1 MLSIMVSA
9 GEASGDA
16 HAAHALEALDV
27 PYTSFG
33 MGASELEAQ
42 GTELLVDC
50 RDLAVIGFVDV
61 LKNYHRF
68 LKRLSLLRQAM
79 AERKPDLLFLTDFPD
94 FNLKLAETAKSL
106 GIPVLFY
113 VSPQLWAWRSGRI
126 HRIGR
131 LVDHMA
137 VLFPFEVPYYTKE
150 NIPVTYVGN
159 PVVESAVSQYD
170 QSGARESLGLSQ
182 HGPIVGLLPGSRP
195 SELQRL
201 LPVMLEAASL
211 LHQQSESLQFVL
223 PMAATLS
230 KEALEVILAQY
241 QQQCD
246 SANLQPVTL
255 TIIEQRACDVMRAS
269 DVVICASGTATLET
283 ALIGTPMVLVYKVS
297 AVNYAI
303 MKRLIRIPDI
313 GLVNIVAG
321 KRVVPELV
329 QHDATAANIVKE
341 TQKLLT
347 DTTARNTMIDAL
359 AAVTASMG
367 DGNASERV
375 AVLIRQLGN
384 KLAQ

>member
-1 MLSIMVSA
+1 MVSA

-16 HAAHALEALDV
+16 HAAHALAALDV
-27 PYTSFG
+27 PYISFG

-61 LKNYHRF
+61 LMNYHRF
-68 LKRLSLLRQAM
+68 LKRLSILRKAM
-79 AERKPDLLFLTDFPD
+79 ADQKPDLLFLTDFPD
-94 FNLKLAETAKSL
+94 FNLKLAETARSL

-137 VLFPFEVPYYTKE
+137 VLFPFEVRYYTAE

-159 PVVESAVSQYD
+159 PVVESAVSEYD
-170 QSGARESLGLSQ
+170 LAGAREALGLPSQ
-182 HGPIVGLLPGSRP
+182 GPVIGVLPGSRP
-195 SELQRL
+195 SELERL

-211 LHQQSESLQFVL
+211 LQEKLGELHVVI
-223 PMAATLS
+223 PKAATLS
-230 KEALEVILAQY
+230 TTAFNRILEDHKTASKRALPITV
-241 QQQCD
+241 
-246 SANLQPVTL
+246 
-255 TIIEQRACDVMRAS
+255 IEQQSCDVMRAS

-297 AVNYAI
+297 ALNYAI
-303 MKRLIRIPDI
+303 MKRLIKIPDI

-321 KRVVPELV
+321 KRVVPELI
-329 QHDATAANIVKE
+329 QSNATAENIATETETLLNQTEKRHEMIAALNDVKS
-341 TQKLLT
+341 
-347 DTTARNTMIDAL
+347 A
-359 AAVTASMG
+359 MG
-367 DGNASERV
+367 DGNASLRV
-375 AVLIRQLGN
+375 ADLIKQLTAGNQGIRQ
-384 KLAQ
+384 